1 MSTTY
6 PQFPYSNFPEQI
18 DNFPD
23 AQDVSAELLPLVK
36 QYKALFNSG
45 ESVSYTHLVGDY
57 RITDDPVLAENH
69 LRPGHRVDGAAVRPE
84 VVFSQHRVVGDA
96 VIAHPPAGVPRLV
109 LPEQPQHRV
118 RPLGVVNIP
127 DVHRV

>member
-6 PQFPYSNFPEQI
+6 PQFPYSSFPEQI

-45 ESVSYTHLVGDY
+45 EY
-57 RITDDPVLAENH
+57 A
-69 LRPGHRVDGAAVRPE
+69 
-84 VVFSQHRVVGDA
+84 
-96 VIAHPPAGVPRLV
+96 PAKSCWRTT
-109 LPEQPQHRV
+109 RS
-118 RPLGVVNIP
+118 
-127 DVHRV
+127 